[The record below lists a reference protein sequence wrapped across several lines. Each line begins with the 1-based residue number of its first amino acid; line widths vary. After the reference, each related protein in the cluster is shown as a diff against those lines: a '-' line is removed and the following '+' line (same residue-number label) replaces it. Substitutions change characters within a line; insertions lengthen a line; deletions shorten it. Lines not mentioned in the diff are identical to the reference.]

1 MVSFLLGLIQSIRRD
16 RERRAS
22 ARELLGLNDRL
33 LRDIGL
39 RRNQIGDD
47 SAGLFKKAKPFNKR
61 QRPATGSHLR
71 PSLQGCG

>member
-1 MVSFLLGLIQSIRRD
+1 MVSFLLGLIHSIRRD

-22 ARELLGLNDRL
+22 ARELLGFNDRL

-39 RRNQIGDD
+39 QRNQISDD
-47 SAGLFKKAKPFNKR
+47 GAGLFKPAKPFNKR
-61 QRPATGSHLR
+61 QRPAATSHLR